1 MLNADLIIG
10 FSPFLLAG
18 VVFAATRDLSRLGGL
33 FVNYTLVVIA
43 ILSALMLIKGF
54 VKPQRLEFF
63 ESSDERN
70 NVIVGIV
77 ILAIYLIL
85 MPLIG
90 FLPASYLF
98 YAIFNLYLA
107 PDRWSWKN
115 IVRSVL
121 ISAVVVTVFYGVFRF
136 LLAVPLPKG
145 IWLE

>member
-10 FSPFLLAG
+10 FSTLILAG
-18 VVFAATRDLSRLGGL
+18 VVFVATRDLSRLGGL

-54 VKPQRLEFF
+54 VKPEKLAFF
-63 ESSDERN
+63 DTSEERN

-98 YAIFNLYLA
+98 YTIFNLYLA
-107 PDRWSWKN
+107 QDRWSWKN
-115 IVRSVL
+115 IIRSVV
-121 ISAVVVTVFYGVFRF
+121 ISAVVVTAFYGVFRF
-136 LLAVPLPKG
+136 LLAVPLPAGK
-145 IWLE
+145 WLE